1 MAKKAPVKVVVKIDS
16 EGTRYHLRIEGT
28 FVDSGVLDVLDEA
41 SLTNFGKQFIAWC
54 GDSELFADGPV
65 ELEATPL

>member
-1 MAKKAPVKVVVKIDS
+1 MTKKEPVKVVVKIDS
-16 EGTRYHLRIEGT
+16 EGARYRLRIEGT
-28 FVDSGVLDVLDEA
+28 FTDSRELDAE
-41 SLTNFGKQFIAWC
+41 SLTDFGKEFITWC

>member
-1 MAKKAPVKVVVKIDS
+1 MAKKVPVKVVVNIDS
-16 EGTRYHLRIEGT
+16 EQTRYHLRIEGT

>member
-1 MAKKAPVKVVVKIDS
+1 MAKKVPVKVVVNIDS
-16 EGTRYHLRIEGT
+16 EQTRYHLRIEGT

-54 GDSELFADGPV
+54 GDSEMFADGPV

>member
-1 MAKKAPVKVVVKIDS
+1 MAKKLPVKVVVKIDS
-16 EGTRYHLRIEGT
+16 EGTRYRLRIEGA

>member
-28 FVDSGVLDVLDEA
+28 FSDSRELDAE

-54 GDSELFADGPV
+54 GDGELFADGPV